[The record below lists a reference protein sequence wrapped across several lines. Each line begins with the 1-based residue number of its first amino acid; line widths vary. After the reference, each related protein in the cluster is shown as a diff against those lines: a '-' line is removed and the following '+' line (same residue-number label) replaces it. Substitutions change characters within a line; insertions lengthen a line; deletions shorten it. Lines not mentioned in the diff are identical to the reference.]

1 MFVKIVLPYGENTY
15 GEHTNKIFNRNKY
28 LIDSD
33 IQYMS
38 NTIQKRCP
46 EKSKHM
52 KTNCCTYQWH
62 MLNEKW
68 AGAAND
74 CES

>member
-1 MFVKIVLPYGENTY
+1 MTNGPNTH

-33 IQYMS
+33 IQYM
-38 NTIQKRCP
+38 NVCRIQKTTCDVLNNP
-46 EKSKHM
+46 NTYCS
-52 KTNCCTYQWH
+52 TYQWH